1 MTATYRTSNHHDHD
15 AQRALFHVD
24 VEPER
29 DVVRI
34 CPAGE
39 VDLATV
45 GVVRE
50 RVADVTSAGFRRVV
64 IDLRQVTFLDSTG
77 LRLLLELNAA
87 SQSDGWELGVIQ
99 GSAEVQQRD
108 DDAFARDATP
118 AFGQVP
124 EQRDEAAVDRV
135 DLRDRLGGGEAG
147 PAGASPVDQHGV
159 DFGKPWKC
167 VPECATKDGEAG
179 VGEDVPAGLLLEEL
193 WLALSR
199 PWPESGSRSSNAA
212 VRVRDLAA
220 APELR
225 GLASGST
232 ATPATSSS

>member
-99 GSAEVQQRD
+99 GSAEVQ
-108 DDAFARDATP
+108 
-118 AFGQVP
+118 
-124 EQRDEAAVDRV
+124 RV
-135 DLRDRLGGGEAG
+135 FEVTGLR
-147 PAGASPVDQHGV
+147 S
-159 DFGKPWKC
+159 
-167 VPECATKDGEAG
+167 
-179 VGEDVPAGLLLEEL
+179 LLPFIT
-193 WLALSR
+193 A
-199 PWPESGSRSSNAA
+199 
-212 VRVRDLAA
+212 D
-220 APELR
+220 ELR
-225 GLASGST
+225 NSRWQAWR
-232 ATPATSSS
+232 